1 MTGGNLGSGLRRG
14 KGKNP
19 PSREKD
25 RDLSPGRVTIRT
37 MLHGHSLIA
46 GRHATG
52 GEPRFRAISPL
63 DRQPLPGEFATATE
77 TEVDEALRAA
87 KETFV
92 RFREA
97 EGETRATFLETIAI
111 EILALGDD
119 LLDRAHQETGLTRER
134 LESERARTV
143 GHLRMFARI
152 ARENAWLDPR
162 IETAQPDRKPF
173 PKPDLRRVMQPI
185 GPVVVFGASNFPLA
199 YSVAGGDTASALATG
214 NPVIVKAHEAHP
226 GTSELVGEAIVAAAR
241 KTGLPAGVFSLLQG
255 DGRTLGPWLAKHP
268 ATRAIGFTGS
278 LAGGR
283 ALFDVAASRPDPIP
297 VFAEMGSLNPVIVL
311 SGALRS
317 RAEEIATTL
326 AKSATSGGGQFCTKP
341 GVILAQ
347 DTDALPA
354 FRQSL
359 ERAFAAAAPSTLL
372 HAGIAANFDRAGT
385 QLGANPTLRTL
396 ATSSKPADSNA
407 TEASAWLAETTGE
420 AFLAHRELRHEVF
433 GPFALLVTIRSPDE
447 IDAILDAIGG
457 QITAS
462 VFGEDNELAASA
474 TLVRRLGESAG
485 RVIVNGVPTG
495 VEVGPATQHGGP
507 WPASTDVRFTSV
519 GTAALERFVRPVAY
533 QNCPQAL
540 LPPALRD
547 DNPLGIARLVDG
559 LWTAGKALPLSG

>member
-1 MTGGNLGSGLRRG
+1 
-14 KGKNP
+14 
-19 PSREKD
+19 
-25 RDLSPGRVTIRT
+25 

-52 GEPRFRAISPL
+52 DEPRFRVISPL
-63 DRQPLPGEFATATE
+63 DRLPLPGEFATATG
-77 TEVDEALRAA
+77 TEVDEALRTA
-87 KETFV
+87 KEAFV
-92 RFREA
+92 HFRETD
-97 EGETRATFLETIAI
+97 GETRATFLETIAA
-111 EILALGDD
+111 EILALGDE
-119 LLDRAHQETGLTRER
+119 LLDRARRETGLTRER

-143 GHLRMFARI
+143 GHLKMFARI
-152 ARENAWLDPR
+152 ARDNSWLDAR
-162 IETAQPDRKPF
+162 IETAQPDRRPF

-214 NPVIVKAHEAHP
+214 NPVVVKAHEAHP
-226 GTSELVGEAIVAAAR
+226 GTSELIGEAIAAAVR

-268 ATRAIGFTGS
+268 ATRAIAFTGS
-278 LAGGR
+278 LAAGR
-283 ALFDVAASRPDPIP
+283 ALFDAAASRPDPIP

-311 SGALRS
+311 PGALGS
-317 RAEEIATTL
+317 RAKEIATLL
-326 AKSATSGGGQFCTKP
+326 ANSATSGGGQFCTKP
-341 GVILAQ
+341 GLILAH
-347 DTDALPA
+347 DTDALTE

-359 ERAFAAAAPSTLL
+359 KRAFAAAAPATLL
-372 HAGIAANFDRAGT
+372 HAGIATNFDRAGD
-385 QLGANPTLRTL
+385 QLGANPALRTL
-396 ATSSKPADSNA
+396 ATSTEPADPNA
-407 TEASAWLAETTGE
+407 TQARAWLAETTGA
-420 AFLAHRELRHEVF
+420 AFLAHPELRHEVF
-433 GPFALLVTIRSPDE
+433 GPFALLVTVRSPEE
-447 IDAILDAIGG
+447 IEAILETIGG

-462 VFGEDNELAASA
+462 VFGEENELVASA
-474 TLVRRLGESAG
+474 RLIRRLGESAG

-547 DNPLGIARLVDG
+547 DNPLGISRLIDG
-559 LWTAGKALPLSG
+559 MRK

>member
-1 MTGGNLGSGLRRG
+1 M
-14 KGKNP
+14 P
-19 PSREKD
+19 
-25 RDLSPGRVTIRT
+25 
-37 MLHGHSLIA
+37 LHGYSLIA

-87 KETFV
+87 KEAFV
-92 RFREA
+92 SFRETD
-97 EGETRATFLETIAI
+97 GETRATFLETIAT
-111 EILALGDD
+111 EILALGDA
-119 LLDRAHQETGLTRER
+119 LLDRARRETGLTRER

-143 GHLRMFARI
+143 GHLRMFAQI
-152 ARENAWLDPR
+152 ALENAWLDAR

-214 NPVIVKAHEAHP
+214 NPVVVKAHEAHP

-278 LAGGR
+278 LVAGR
-283 ALFDVAASRPDPIP
+283 ALFDAASSRPDPIP

-311 SGALRS
+311 PGALGS
-317 RAEEIATTL
+317 RAQEIAATL
-326 AKSATSGGGQFCTKP
+326 ANSATSGGGQFCTKP

-347 DTDALPA
+347 ETDALPA
-354 FRQSL
+354 FRRSL
-359 ERAFAAAAPSTLL
+359 ERAFASAVPATLL
-372 HAGIAANFDRAGT
+372 HAGIAANFDRAGN
-385 QLGANPTLRTL
+385 QLGANPALRTL
-396 ATSSKPADSNA
+396 ATATKPADPNA
-407 TEASAWLAETTGE
+407 TEAGAWLAETTGE
-420 AFLAHRELRHEVF
+420 AFLAHPELRHEVF
-433 GPFALLVTIRSPDE
+433 GPFALLVTIRSPEE
-447 IDAILDAIGG
+447 IEAILNTIGG

-462 VFGEDNELAASA
+462 VFGDESELASSA
-474 TLVRRLGESAG
+474 KLIRRLGESAG
-485 RVIVNGVPTG
+485 RVIINGVPTG

-547 DNPLGIARLVDG
+547 DNPLGISRLVDG
-559 LWTAGKALPLSG
+559 VRK